1 MLWQYH
7 QRIYEYFCSISL
19 QSRNPGKTWQ
29 KCQHCIQGGGI
40 LIQTRMHAN
49 SDTHACLFI
58 HACMVSLIQKRN
70 AHACLNKDDIRFT
83 SMDAIFKGSQQIKGT
98 VHRCQKWMRHISRTQ
113 PNPPQSQFENFSR
126 ATVPL
131 KSFCQEV
138 LNNVSSQNETNQA
151 SLITQS

>member
-1 MLWQYH
+1 MAVSLAYLRVFLQH
-7 QRIYEYFCSISL
+7 ISL
-19 QSRNPGKTWQ
+19 VEKSRKDLAKVSALYT
-29 KCQHCIQGGGI
+29 GGGI

-138 LNNVSSQNETNQA
+138 LNNVSSQNETNQPLLLH
-151 SLITQS
+151 SLN